1 MPPTPCSTSAHA
13 PCAPR
18 FTPRLTAD
26 FAMTDT
32 LKITHADGVATVTF
46 NRPGALN
53 ALNDAMA
60 IELCAQLERLTQ
72 DRTVRAIVLTGA
84 GRAFMAG
91 GDVAAMRAAL
101 ELPEARRTRA
111 IGKLVRHA
119 QLAVATIA
127 RSPKPVMA
135 SVNGVAAGFGLALV
149 AACDVAIAADNAT
162 FTSAYNR
169 LGASPDG
176 GSTFTLPRLL
186 GARVAAQWLY
196 LDESHSAADALRVGL
211 VNWVV
216 PAAELAAA
224 TRERAARLADLSPV
238 AFSHTKHLIADAP
251 ARSLDAQL
259 LAEQRGFL
267 ACASQPDFRE
277 GSRAFAERR
286 APQFVARTTID
297 IEEPTA

>member
-1 MPPTPCSTSAHA
+1 MN
-13 PCAPR
+13 
-18 FTPRLTAD
+18 
-26 FAMTDT
+26 DT
-32 LKITHADGVATVTF
+32 LRIAHADGVATLTF
-46 NRPGALN
+46 DRPDTLN
-53 ALNDAMA
+53 ALNEAMA
-60 IELCAQLERLTQ
+60 VELCARLERLTQ
-72 DRTVRAIVLTGA
+72 DRAVRAIVLTGA

-91 GDVAAMRAAL
+91 GDVEAMRAAL
-101 ELPEARRTRA
+101 ELPTARRTRA

-127 RSPKPVMA
+127 RSPKPVLA

-149 AACDVAIAADNAT
+149 AACDVAIAADDAV

-169 LGASPDG
+169 LGTTPDG
-176 GSTFTLPRLL
+176 GASFTLPRLL

-196 LDESHSAADALRVGL
+196 LDERHTAADALRVGL

-216 PAAELAAA
+216 PAAELASA
-224 TRERAARLADLSPV
+224 TRERAARLAALSPV

-251 ARSLDAQL
+251 RRTLDAQL

-267 ACASQPDFRE
+267 NCTSQPDFRE

-286 APQFVARTTID
+286 APDFVARATIED
-297 IEEPTA
+297 HNS